1 MVPSSSLFD
10 APAEPPI
17 DGALGWIEGTLL
29 GQAAVSLCVIAVAIV
44 GLTMLTGRLPLRK
57 GLRVV
62 LGCFV
67 LLSAG
72 AIVRGISGAWSE
84 NNVAAP
90 AVNSEPLLLYQ
101 REPLLPA
108 TFDPYAGASLRRE

>member
-1 MVPSSSLFD
+1 MFD
-10 APAEPPI
+10 APADPPI
-17 DGALGWIEGTLL
+17 DGALGWIESTLL
-29 GQAAVSLCVIAVAIV
+29 GQAAVSVCVIAVAIV
-44 GLTMLTGRLPLRK
+44 GLTMLTGRLPLRQ

-72 AIVRGISGAWSE
+72 VIVQGISGVWTGGSAPPPL
-84 NNVAAP
+84 VASDP
-90 AVNSEPLLLYQ
+90 QLLYQ
-101 REPLLPA
+101 REPLPPA

>member
-10 APAEPPI
+10 TPADPPI

-29 GQAAVSLCVIAVAIV
+29 GQAAASLCVVAVAIV
-44 GLTMLTGRLPLRK
+44 GLTMLTGRLPLRQ

-67 LLSAG
+67 LMSAG
-72 AIVRGISGAWSE
+72 GIVRGISGVWTESSL
-84 NNVAAP
+84 AAP
-90 AVNSEPLLLYQ
+90 AVSSEPQLLYK
-101 REPLLPA
+101 REPLPQA

>member
-1 MVPSSSLFD
+1 MAPSTSLFD
-10 APAEPPI
+10 APGNPPLE
-17 DGALGWIEGTLL
+17 GALVWVESTLL

-44 GLTMLTGRLPLRK
+44 GFTMLTGRIPFRH

-72 AIVRGISGAWSE
+72 SIVQGLAGA
-84 NNVAAP
+84 AADGGASP
-90 AVNSEPLLLYQ
+90 LPVSSEPQLLYE
-101 REPLLPA
+101 REALPEA

>member
-10 APAEPPI
+10 APADPPI
-17 DGALGWIEGTLL
+17 SGALGWIEGSLL

-44 GLTMLTGRLPLRK
+44 GLTMLNGRLPLRQ

-72 AIVRGISGAWSE
+72 VIVQGVSGAWGESS
-84 NNVAAP
+84 VAAP
-90 AVNSEPLLLYQ
+90 AVNSEPQLLYQ
-101 REPLLPA
+101 REPLPPA

>member
-10 APAEPPI
+10 APADPPI

-44 GLTMLTGRLPLRK
+44 GLTMLTGRLPLRQ

-72 AIVRGISGAWSE
+72 VIVQGFSGVWTGRAPPPPV
-84 NNVAAP
+84 NN
-90 AVNSEPLLLYQ
+90 ELQLLYE
-101 REPLLPA
+101 REPLPSA
-108 TFDPYAGASLRRE
+108 TFDPYAGASLRRN